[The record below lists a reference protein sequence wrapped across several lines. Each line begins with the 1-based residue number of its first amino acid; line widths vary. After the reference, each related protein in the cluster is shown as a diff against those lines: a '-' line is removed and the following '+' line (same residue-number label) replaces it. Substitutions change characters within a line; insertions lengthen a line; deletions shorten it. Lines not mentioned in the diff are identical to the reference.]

1 VTTLEKGKQLVKS
14 ITINK
19 MKAERERGRER
30 EREADMLDASSSTP
44 EALNAPD

>member
-19 MKAERERGRER
+19 MKAERER